1 MYSMI
6 GVRNFLLKGEKVAWT
21 DYFTES
27 MAGSKVVV
35 SENGKP
41 FVSCEIALKEY
52 VEIELNVQH
61 DSLPF
66 HIFFRRFDALGG
78 ELENRLFAQ
87 MGEKTLAR
95 KSALELVSM
104 RLNSFEFVLDGE

>member
-1 MYSMI
+1 M
-6 GVRNFLLKGEKVAWT
+6 AWT

-87 MGEKTLAR
+87 VGDRDLAL
-95 KSALELVSM
+95 KSVLGITNK
-104 RLNSFEFVLDGE
+104 RINSFEFVLDGE